1 MRIRKKIILLLLS
14 AVILVISGCAGAQL
28 VKDSEN
34 RGLVLKY
41 TEKKALL
48 ENDNSS
54 AKGGGCAAC
63 SH

>member
-1 MRIRKKIILLLLS
+1 MIILLLFS
-14 AVILVISGCAGAQL
+14 SVIFFLSGCAGAQL
-28 VKDSEN
+28 VKDKEN
-34 RGLVLKY
+34 CGLVLKY